1 MKNILITGISGFAG
15 SFLAEYLISQNKGKI
30 SGTYLE
36 EAGLPSIG
44 NLTAKVDLFKLNLTN
59 EKKVFDIVKETK
71 PDFIYHLAAL
81 TSPKASFDNPFE
93 AIQNNV
99 KAQLNLLEAVRKLD
113 LLNTRILIASSAEVY
128 GIVEKKDLP
137 IDEGT
142 KLMPASPYAVS
153 KITQDFLALQYFL
166 SYGMKIIR
174 IRPFNHIGPRQK
186 SYFVVS
192 AFAKKIA
199 EIERGKID
207 NTLSVGNLDSKRD
220 FTDVRDMVVAYSLAI
235 EKCRWGEVYNIGSG
249 SSYAISEILDKM
261 LSLSKVKIKVKVDES
276 LLRPS
281 DNPDLLCNRS
291 KFTSLTG
298 WKPEILIDK
307 TLKDTLDYWR
317 NII

>member
-15 SFLAEYLISQNKGKI
+15 SFLAEYLVSQNKGKI

-36 EAGLPSIG
+36 EASLG
-44 NLTAKVDLFKLNLTN
+44 NIENVKTKVNLFKLNLTE
-59 EKKVFDIVKETK
+59 EKKVFDTLREAK
-71 PDFIYHLAAL
+71 PDFIFHLAAL

-93 AIQNNV
+93 TIQNNV
-99 KAQLNLLEAVRKLD
+99 KAQLNLLEAVRKLEF
-113 LLNTRILIASSAEVY
+113 LNTRILIASSAEVY

-137 IDEGT
+137 IDEDT

-166 SYGMKIIR
+166 SYGIKVIR
-174 IRPFNHIGPRQK
+174 IRPFNHIGPRQ
-186 SYFVVS
+186 SPSFVIS

-199 EIERGKID
+199 EIEKGKTD
-207 NTLSVGNLDSKRD
+207 DVLFVGNLGSKRD
-220 FTDVRDMVVAYSLAI
+220 FTDVRDMVAAYGLAV

-249 SSYAISEILDKM
+249 KSYTISQVLDKM
-261 LSLSKVKIKVKVDES
+261 LSLSRKKIKIRVDES
-276 LLRPS
+276 LIRPS
-281 DNPDLLCNRS
+281 DNPDLLCDRT
-291 KFTSLTG
+291 KFTNLTG

>member
-1 MKNILITGISGFAG
+1 MKKILITGISGFAG
-15 SFLAEYLISQNKGKI
+15 SFLAEYLVSQNKGKI

-36 EAGLPSIG
+36 EASLG
-44 NLTAKVDLFKLNLTN
+44 NIENVKTKVNLFKLNLTD
-59 EKKVFDIVKETK
+59 EKKVLDLVLETK
-71 PDFIYHLAAL
+71 PDFIFHLAAL

-93 AIQNNV
+93 TIQNNV
-99 KAQLNLLEAVRKLD
+99 KAQLNLLEAVRKLK
-113 LLNTRILIASSAEVY
+113 LLNTRILITSSAEVY

-137 IDEGT
+137 IDEDT

-166 SYGMKIIR
+166 SYGIKVIR
-174 IRPFNHIGPRQK
+174 IRPFNHIGPRQ
-186 SYFVVS
+186 SPSFVIS

-199 EIERGKID
+199 EIEKGKTD
-207 NTLSVGNLDSKRD
+207 DVLFVGNLGSKRD
-220 FTDVRDMVVAYSLAI
+220 FTDVRDMVAAYGLAV

-249 SSYAISEILDKM
+249 KSYTISQVLDKM
-261 LSLSKVKIKVKVDES
+261 LSLSRKKIKIRVDES
-276 LLRPS
+276 LIRPS
-281 DNPDLLCNRS
+281 DNPDLLCDRT
-291 KFTSLTG
+291 KFTNLTG